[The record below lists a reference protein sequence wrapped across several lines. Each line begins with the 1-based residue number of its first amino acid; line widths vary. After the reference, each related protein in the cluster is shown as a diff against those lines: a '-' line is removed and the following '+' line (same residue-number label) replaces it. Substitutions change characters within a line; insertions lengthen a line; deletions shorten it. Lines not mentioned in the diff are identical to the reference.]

1 MRIEALTVA
10 AVPATVV
17 ALRPP
22 ESSSHDIAERVAT
35 ILADVRVRGD
45 AAVADATA
53 RLDWPQATAATIAV
67 PAADLDTAY
76 AQVEP
81 QLLEALRTARDN
93 CTFFHRHEL
102 RADWEDVGAQ
112 GQTLGI
118 RHLPVERA
126 GLYVP
131 GGLGAYA
138 STVIMNS
145 VPALVAGVKELV
157 ICTPPGR
164 DGAVNRSVLAAARL
178 MGVERVFRVGGA
190 QAIAAMA
197 YGTETVPRVDVI
209 CGPGNAYVMEAK
221 RQVYG
226 SVGIDSLAG
235 PSEVLVVADSTARP
249 EWIAADMLAQ
259 EEHGSG
265 AEAML
270 VAQTRELCAAVE
282 RAVAHLVAGRGSGK
296 PAAPSGVAGLGS
308 PAATAPPP
316 AAGAD
321 LGARRFWAFYPA
333 ESEEFLELAAALVN
347 TYAPEH
353 LEIQLA
359 DPRGFLARVRSAGAI
374 FLGHGTPTAFGDYI
388 AGSNHVLPTGGSA
401 RFSSPLSV
409 DTFMRKSSFVEMPV
423 DSARLL
429 TPSLVRIA
437 DSEGFFFHR
446 RSAEL
451 RAEGGEPERF

>member
-1 MRIEALTVA
+1 MRIEALTLA
-10 AVPATVV
+10 AVPQTV
-17 ALRPP
+17 ASLRPP
-22 ESSSHDIAERVAT
+22 ESSSRDIAERVAA
-35 ILADVRVRGD
+35 IVADVRTGGD
-45 AAVADATA
+45 TAVAAATA
-53 RLDWPQATAATIAV
+53 RFDWRGATAATILV
-67 PAADLDTAY
+67 PAADLDAAY
-76 AQVEP
+76 ADVEP
-81 QLLEALRTARDN
+81 ELLEALRTARDN
-93 CTFFHRHEL
+93 SAFFHRHEL
-102 RADWEDVGAQ
+102 RADWEDVGPQ
-112 GQTLGI
+112 GQILGI
-118 RHLPVERA
+118 RHLPVRRA

-145 VPALVAGVKELV
+145 VPALVAGVEELV
-157 ICTPPGR
+157 ICTPPGK
-164 DGAVNRSVLAAARL
+164 DGRVNRSVLAAGRL
-178 MGVERVFRVGGA
+178 MGVEKVFRVGGA

-197 YGTETVPRVDVI
+197 HGTETVPRVDVI

-249 EWIAADMLAQ
+249 AWIAADMLAQ

-270 VAQTRELCAAVE
+270 VADSPDLCRAVE
-282 RAVAHLVAGRGSGK
+282 QAVAELVTARFAAASAQGVGAPASENDAASAPAEQPAGE
-296 PAAPSGVAGLGS
+296 A
-308 PAATAPPP
+308 
-316 AAGAD
+316 

-333 ESEEFLELAAALVN
+333 PGEDFLELAAGLVN

-353 LEIQLA
+353 LEIQVT
-359 DPRGFLARVRSAGAI
+359 DSRGFLARVRSAGAV

-409 DTFMRKSSFVEMPV
+409 DTFMRKSSFVEIPAGT
-423 DSARLL
+423 ARVL
-429 TPSLVRIA
+429 TPRLARVA
-437 DSEGFFFHR
+437 DSEGFFFHKL
-446 RSAEL
+446 SAEL
-451 RAEGGEPERF
+451 RTEGE